1 MSLFNFIHRKFYSS
15 KFRFCLILCA
25 IFTSSL
31 VFSQNSKVTI
41 CHQGTTQEINS
52 NALSAHFEEDGST
65 KPGHEGDSL
74 GPCEVSNTSPIADAK
89 TATTSEEGSVTIILS
104 GSDQDGDSL
113 SYSITQ
119 PSNGSAVLG
128 EDGVTVTYTPVA
140 NFNGTDSFTYMAND
154 GTANSAPAT
163 VTVSV
168 SAVNDAP
175 VADAKTATTSE
186 EGSVTI
192 TLSGSD
198 QDGDSLSYSI
208 TQPSNGSAVLGEDGV
223 TVTYTPVANFN
234 GTDSFT
240 YMANDGTAN
249 SAPATVTVSVS
260 AVNDAP
266 VADAKT
272 ATTSEEGSVTITL
285 SGSDQDGDSLSYSIT
300 QPSNGSAVLGED
312 GVTVTYTPV
321 ANFNGTD
328 SFTYMANDGTANSA
342 PATVTVS
349 VSAVNDAP
357 VADAKTATTS
367 EEGSVTIT
375 LSGSDQ
381 DGDSLSYSITQP
393 SNGSAVLGEDGVTV
407 TYTPVANFNG
417 TDSFTYM
424 ANDGTANSAPA
435 TVTVSVSAVNDAPV
449 ADAKT
454 ATTSEEGS
462 VTITLSGSDQDG
474 DSLSYS
480 ITQPSNG
487 SAVLG
492 EDGVTV
498 TYTPVANFNGTDSF
512 TYMANDGTANSAPAT
527 VTVSV
532 SAVNDAPVADAKTA
546 TTSEEGSV
554 TITLSGSDQ
563 DGDSLSYSITQP
575 SNGSAVLG
583 EDGVTVTYTPV
594 ANFNGTDS
602 FTYMANDGTANS
614 APATVTVSVSA
625 VNDAPVADAKTA
637 TTSEEGSVTI
647 TLSGSDQDGDSL
659 SYSITQP
666 SNGSAVLGEDGV
678 TVTYTPVANFNGTDS
693 FTYMANDGT
702 ANSAPA
708 TVTVSVSA
716 VNDAPVADA
725 KTATTSE
732 EGSVTITLSGSDQD
746 GDSLSYSITQPSNGS
761 AVLGEDGVTVTY
773 TPVANFNGTDSF
785 TYMANDGTANS
796 APATVTVSVSAVND
810 APVADAKTATT
821 SEEGSVTITLSG
833 SDQDG
838 DSLSYSIT
846 QPSNGSAVLGEDGVT
861 VTYTPVAN
869 FNGTDSFTYM
879 ANDGTANSAPATV
892 TVSVS
897 AVNDAPVADAKT
909 ATTSEEGSVT
919 ITLSGSDQDGDSLS
933 YSITQPSNGSAVLGE
948 DGVTVTYTP
957 VANFNGTDSFT
968 YMANDG
974 TANSAPATVTVSV
987 SAVNDAPV
995 ADAKTATTSEE
1006 GSVTITLS
1014 GSDQDGDSLS
1024 YSITQPSNGS
1034 AVLGED
1040 GVTVT
1045 YTPVA
1050 NFNGTDSFTYM
1061 ANDGTANSAP
1071 ATVTVSVSAV
1081 NDACSGC

>member
-1 MSLFNFIHRKFYSS
+1 MSLFNFIHRIFYSS

-128 EDGVTVTYTPVA
+128 EDGVTVTYTPDANFNGTDSFTYMANDGTANSAPATVTVSVSAVNDAPVADVKDATTSEEGSVTITLSGSDQDGDSLSYSITQPSNGSAVLGEDGVTVTYTPVA

-154 GTANSAPAT
+154 GTANSAPATVTVSVSAVNDAPVADAKTATTSEEGSVTITLSGSDQDGDSLSYSITQPSNGSAVLGEDGVTVTYTPVANLNGTDRFTYMANDGTANSAPATVTVSVSAVNDAPVADAKTATTSEEGSVTITLSGSDQDGDSLSYSITQPSNGSAVLGEDGVTVTYTPDANFNGTDSFTYMANDGTANSAPATVTVSVSAVNDAPVADAKTATTSEEGDVTITLSGSDQDGDSLSYSITQPSNGSAVLGEDGVTVTYTPDANFNGTDSFTYRANDGTANSAPATVTVSVSAVNDAPVADVKDVTTSEEGSVTITLSGSDQDGDSLSYSITQPSNGSAVLGEDGVTVTYTPDANFNGTDSFTYMANDGTSNSAPAT

-407 TYTPVANFNG
+407 TYTPDANFNGTDSFTYMANDGTANSAPATVTVSVNALPVADAKTATTSEEGSVTITLSGSDQDGDSLSYSITQPSNGSAVLGEDGVTVTYTPDANFNG

-498 TYTPVANFNGTDSF
+498 TYT
-512 TYMANDGTANSAPAT
+512 
-527 VTVSV
+527 
-532 SAVNDAPVADAKTA
+532 
-546 TTSEEGSV
+546 
-554 TITLSGSDQ
+554 
-563 DGDSLSYSITQP
+563 
-575 SNGSAVLG
+575 
-583 EDGVTVTYTPV
+583 
-594 ANFNGTDS
+594 
-602 FTYMANDGTANS
+602 
-614 APATVTVSVSA
+614 
-625 VNDAPVADAKTA
+625 
-637 TTSEEGSVTI
+637 
-647 TLSGSDQDGDSL
+647 
-659 SYSITQP
+659 
-666 SNGSAVLGEDGV
+666 
-678 TVTYTPVANFNGTDS
+678 
-693 FTYMANDGT
+693 
-702 ANSAPA
+702 
-708 TVTVSVSA
+708 
-716 VNDAPVADA
+716 
-725 KTATTSE
+725 
-732 EGSVTITLSGSDQD
+732 
-746 GDSLSYSITQPSNGS
+746 
-761 AVLGEDGVTVTY
+761 
-773 TPVANFNGTDSF
+773 
-785 TYMANDGTANS
+785 
-796 APATVTVSVSAVND
+796 
-810 APVADAKTATT
+810 
-821 SEEGSVTITLSG
+821 
-833 SDQDG
+833 
-838 DSLSYSIT
+838 
-846 QPSNGSAVLGEDGVT
+846 
-861 VTYTPVAN
+861 
-869 FNGTDSFTYM
+869 
-879 ANDGTANSAPATV
+879 
-892 TVSVS
+892 
-897 AVNDAPVADAKT
+897 
-909 ATTSEEGSVT
+909 
-919 ITLSGSDQDGDSLS
+919 
-933 YSITQPSNGSAVLGE
+933 
-948 DGVTVTYTP
+948 
-957 VANFNGTDSFT
+957 
-968 YMANDG
+968 
-974 TANSAPATVTVSV
+974 
-987 SAVNDAPV
+987 
-995 ADAKTATTSEE
+995 
-1006 GSVTITLS
+1006 
-1014 GSDQDGDSLS
+1014 
-1024 YSITQPSNGS
+1024 
-1034 AVLGED
+1034 
-1040 GVTVT
+1040 
-1045 YTPVA
+1045 
-1050 NFNGTDSFTYM
+1050 
-1061 ANDGTANSAP
+1061 
-1071 ATVTVSVSAV
+1071 
-1081 NDACSGC
+1081 

>member
-1 MSLFNFIHRKFYSS
+1 MSLFNFIHRIFYSS

-128 EDGVTVTYTPVA
+128 EDGVTVTYTPDA

-175 VADAKTATTSE
+175 VADVKDATTSE

-321 ANFNGTD
+321 ANLNGTDRFTYMANDGTANSAPATVTVSVSAVNDAPVADAKTATTSEEGSVTITLSGSDQDGDSLSYSITQPSNGSAVLGEDGVTVTYTPDANFNGTD

-357 VADAKTATTS
+357 VADAKTATTSEEGDVTITLSGSDQDGDSLSYSITQPSNGSAVLGEDGVTVTYTPDANFNGTDSFTYRANDGTANSAPATVTVSVSAVNDAPVADVKDVTTSEEGSVTITLSGSDQDGDSLSYSITQPSNGSAVLGEDGVTVTYTPDANFNGTDSFTYMANDGTANSAPATVTVSVSAVNDAPVADVKDATTS

-454 ATTSEEGS
+454 AEEGS
-462 VTITLSGSDQDG
+462 VTI
-474 DSLSYS
+474 
-480 ITQPSNG
+480 
-487 SAVLG
+487 
-492 EDGVTV
+492 
-498 TYTPVANFNGTDSF
+498 
-512 TYMANDGTANSAPAT
+512 
-527 VTVSV
+527 
-532 SAVNDAPVADAKTA
+532 
-546 TTSEEGSV
+546 
-554 TITLSGSDQ
+554 
-563 DGDSLSYSITQP
+563 
-575 SNGSAVLG
+575 
-583 EDGVTVTYTPV
+583 
-594 ANFNGTDS
+594 
-602 FTYMANDGTANS
+602 
-614 APATVTVSVSA
+614 
-625 VNDAPVADAKTA
+625 
-637 TTSEEGSVTI
+637 
-647 TLSGSDQDGDSL
+647 
-659 SYSITQP
+659 
-666 SNGSAVLGEDGV
+666 
-678 TVTYTPVANFNGTDS
+678 
-693 FTYMANDGT
+693 
-702 ANSAPA
+702 
-708 TVTVSVSA
+708 
-716 VNDAPVADA
+716 
-725 KTATTSE
+725 
-732 EGSVTITLSGSDQD
+732 
-746 GDSLSYSITQPSNGS
+746 
-761 AVLGEDGVTVTY
+761 
-773 TPVANFNGTDSF
+773 
-785 TYMANDGTANS
+785 
-796 APATVTVSVSAVND
+796 
-810 APVADAKTATT
+810 
-821 SEEGSVTITLSG
+821 
-833 SDQDG
+833 
-838 DSLSYSIT
+838 
-846 QPSNGSAVLGEDGVT
+846 
-861 VTYTPVAN
+861 
-869 FNGTDSFTYM
+869 
-879 ANDGTANSAPATV
+879 
-892 TVSVS
+892 
-897 AVNDAPVADAKT
+897 
-909 ATTSEEGSVT
+909 
-919 ITLSGSDQDGDSLS
+919 
-933 YSITQPSNGSAVLGE
+933 
-948 DGVTVTYTP
+948 
-957 VANFNGTDSFT
+957 
-968 YMANDG
+968 
-974 TANSAPATVTVSV
+974 
-987 SAVNDAPV
+987 
-995 ADAKTATTSEE
+995 
-1006 GSVTITLS
+1006 
-1014 GSDQDGDSLS
+1014 
-1024 YSITQPSNGS
+1024 
-1034 AVLGED
+1034 
-1040 GVTVT
+1040 
-1045 YTPVA
+1045 
-1050 NFNGTDSFTYM
+1050 
-1061 ANDGTANSAP
+1061 
-1071 ATVTVSVSAV
+1071 
-1081 NDACSGC
+1081 